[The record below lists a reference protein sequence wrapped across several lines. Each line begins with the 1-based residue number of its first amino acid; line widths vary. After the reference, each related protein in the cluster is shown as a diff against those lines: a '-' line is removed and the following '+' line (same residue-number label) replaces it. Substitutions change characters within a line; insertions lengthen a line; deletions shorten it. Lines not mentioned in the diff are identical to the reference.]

1 MMLGI
6 AASSSIIVPSG
17 RFSQTGHN
25 SVMNSATPKATGMP
39 ISIAIA
45 EVTSVP

>member
-6 AASSSIIVPSG
+6 AASNSIIVDSG
-17 RFSQTGHN
+17 RLSQLGHN
-25 SVMNSATPKATGMP
+25 SVMNSAIPNATGIA